1 MNKSE
6 IVGRVALRMG
16 LSKPVAE
23 GAVDSVLA
31 VIGET
36 LAKDDDVRIVGF
48 GKFATRSRPVRAGRN
63 PGTAESVPIPA
74 STVPSYKA
82 GKALRDLVKDGW
94 EEE

>member
-1 MNKSE
+1 MNKWE
-6 IVGRVALRMG
+6 ILGRVALPMR

-23 GAVDSVLA
+23 GEVDSVLT

-36 LAKDDDVRIVGF
+36 LAKDDDVRIAGF

-63 PGTAESVPIPA
+63 PGTGESAALPA

-82 GKALRDLVKDGW
+82 GKALRDLVNGGW